1 MGDLRPDHWPGFI
14 SCPVTPYPTA
24 TTTAATTTTKAT
36 TTEPPVCDEPGL
48 QKCYADLVFGSTSA
62 NAVGG
67 TAMCDLVDATT
78 TCVREKIVGCAASV
92 VEQYKAL
99 LKPVT
104 DLACKDQGDCVAHP
118 VCTGEILT
126 TTTAKPTA
134 CEPWCMGN
142 SHAWSNKCTWKKYKH
157 CEQCTAVEKPE
168 GCRNWCAGNSHD
180 WKAKCTWKNCKQCTV

>member
-1 MGDLRPDHWPGFI
+1 
-14 SCPVTPYPTA
+14 
-24 TTTAATTTTKAT
+24 
-36 TTEPPVCDEPGL
+36 
-48 QKCYADLVFGSTSA
+48 
-62 NAVGG
+62 
-67 TAMCDLVDATT
+67 MCDLVDATT
-78 TCVREKIVGCAASV
+78 TCIREKIVGCAASV

-142 SHAWSNKCTWKKYKH
+142 SHAWSNKCTWKKCKH

-180 WKAKCTWKNCKQCTV
+180 WKAKCTWKNCKQCSECQSSEEPEELKNCKKWCPGNSNDWATKCTWRNCRKCDACSHDRRLLESNATSVSGMMVLV